1 MIKEHWPLKS
11 LEETAALSVWADSG
25 ADRIQA
31 GRLAERLGLPMVQGQ
46 PAHGLALRFGA
57 HGLELCS
64 TRGGADVCV

>member
-1 MIKEHWPLKS
+1 MIKEHLPLKS

-46 PAHGLALRFGA
+46 PAHGLTLR
-57 HGLELCS
+57 S
-64 TRGGADVCV
+64 D